1 MFLSRCARAKATH
14 SCGGTYLV
22 RPVRIGSGSKRC
34 SGVCRLVLAQQRGRS
49 ARRTGARQRGG
60 CRRPQPRSHAG
71 PWIEFFLHC
80 ALPVLGYRGTVRD
93 GSAFVICIIDIS
105 RFDNEPITAQSINC
119 LCRSTRRVRLTSLRR
134 DHHEIVSQITPILW
148 PGSPICRIC
157 ERYGRSTPARTGLH
171 KIQQVSRFCTR
182 RNASIAFHRE
192 ARSKCSVRQ
201 SHWER
206 SRDCYENKRTISDR
220 HDETSGG
227 QHFSPTGS
235 IRQRFSCAS
244 RRPASGAT
252 AGDPARPATGHGKSA
267 TSLAMRKAGLPEAP
281 WKQPVHRRPK
291 LTEADLSHTHIPN
304 LHWHNALQRAAVT
317 TCRCRYQNNSATLR
331 SAGQRK

>member
-206 SRDCYENKRTISDR
+206 STRTNARSQIGMTKPQAANIFHRLDLSANGFHAPRGD
-220 HDETSGG
+220 
-227 QHFSPTGS
+227 
-235 IRQRFSCAS
+235 
-244 RRPASGAT
+244 RPAARRRAIRHGRQQDT
-252 AGDPARPATGHGKSA
+252 ASPRHHSRCAKPVCPKPRGNNRSIGDR
-267 TSLAMRKAGLPEAP
+267 
-281 WKQPVHRRPK
+281 
-291 LTEADLSHTHIPN
+291 N
-304 LHWHNALQRAAVT
+304 
-317 TCRCRYQNNSATLR
+317 
-331 SAGQRK
+331 